1 MRRIIGEP
9 KSLAADL
16 VSAFKLRIG
25 VVITASALG
34 GIAVTPGPLPE
45 AQRIVLLALAVFA
58 ASAASGAFNQIWER
72 GLDARMRRTARR
84 PFVVGRF
91 RAGPAWYASIVLL
104 LIAGGGLAAAAA
116 NGWAALYTV
125 AGALTYAVIY
135 TVWLKPR
142 TWLNI
147 VVGGL
152 AGSFAVLAGAAA
164 VHPRLAPEP
173 ILLAIVLFLWT
184 PPHFW
189 ALAMAAKEDYA
200 RCGVPMLPVLMG
212 DAVSARIVFAHAAAL
227 GLIALLPALFSM
239 GPIYLA
245 AAVAGGSWFAW
256 KCWLLVREPS
266 KKNAIRAFLASL
278 AQLSLLLAGAV
289 ADRLLLGAP

>member
-1 MRRIIGEP
+1 MRSILGEP
-9 KSLAADL
+9 RSLAADL
-16 VSAFKLRIG
+16 VSVFKLRIG
-25 VVITASALG
+25 VVITASAMA

-45 AQRIVLLALAVFA
+45 AQRIGLLALAVFL
-58 ASAASGAFNQIWER
+58 ASAASGAFNQLWER

-84 PFVVGRF
+84 PFVVGRL
-91 RAGPAWYASIVLL
+91 RAGPAWYASIILL

-116 NGWAALYTV
+116 NSWAALYTV
-125 AGALTYAVIY
+125 AGALTYALIY

-164 VHPRLAPEP
+164 VDPGLAPEP

-200 RCGVPMLPVLMG
+200 KCGVPMLPVLMG
-212 DAVSARIVFAHAAAL
+212 DAVSAKIVFAHAVAL

-239 GPIYLA
+239 GPLYLA
-245 AAVAGGSWFAW
+245 AAIVGGAWFAW
-256 KCWLLVREPS
+256 KCRLLVREPT

-278 AQLSLLLAGAV
+278 AQLSLLLTGAV
-289 ADRLLLGAP
+289 VDRLLQGAG

>member
-1 MRRIIGEP
+1 MRARLAGP
-9 KSLAADL
+9 RSLAADL

-25 VVITASALG
+25 VVITASAMG

-45 AQRIVLLALAVFA
+45 AHRIALLALAILL

-72 GLDARMRRTARR
+72 ALDARMKRTARR
-84 PFVVGRF
+84 PFVAGRL
-91 RAGPAWYASIVLL
+91 RAGPLWYAAIALL
-104 LIAGGGLAAAAA
+104 LLAGGGLAALAA
-116 NGWAALYTV
+116 NGWAAAYTL
-125 AGALTYAVIY
+125 AGALTYGLVY

-147 VVGGL
+147 VVGGA

-164 VHPRLAPEP
+164 VDPGLAPEP
-173 ILLAIVLFLWT
+173 VLLAIVLFLWT

-189 ALAMAAKEDYA
+189 ALAMAARDDYA
-200 RCGVPMLPVLMG
+200 RSGVPMLPVVMG
-212 DAVSARIVFAHAAAL
+212 EAVCARIVLAHILAL
-227 GLIALLPALFSM
+227 SLIALLPALFGM

-245 AAVAGGSWFAW
+245 AAVSGGAWFCRAGFR
-256 KCWLLVREPS
+256 LVREPS
-266 KKNAIRAFLASL
+266 KKNAILAFLASL

-289 ADRLLLGAP
+289 ADRLLLGAG